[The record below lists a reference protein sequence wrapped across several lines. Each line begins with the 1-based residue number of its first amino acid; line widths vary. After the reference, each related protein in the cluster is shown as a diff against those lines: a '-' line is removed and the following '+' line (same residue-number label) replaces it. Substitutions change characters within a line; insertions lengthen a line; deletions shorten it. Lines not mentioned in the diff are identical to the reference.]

1 MGSPLNEDINRV
13 GSVHQYSGVVSVSIL
28 EPLDHLK
35 FLTWKERSKQYSEL
49 VFKKGIFIISFNFI
63 SSSTFCVVI
72 KQEVV
77 PHLNLII
84 LLLFFKELEFMFIF
98 PVLLF

>member
-1 MGSPLNEDINRV
+1 MGSSPNEDINRI
-13 GSVHQYSGVVSVSIL
+13 GIVHQYAGVVSVSIL
-28 EPLDHLK
+28 GPLDHLK
-35 FLTWKERSKQYSEL
+35 CLAWKERSKQYSEL
-49 VFKKGIFIISFNFI
+49 VFKKGIFIILFNFI
-63 SSSTFCVVI
+63 SSSTFYVVI
-72 KQEVV
+72 KKEVV